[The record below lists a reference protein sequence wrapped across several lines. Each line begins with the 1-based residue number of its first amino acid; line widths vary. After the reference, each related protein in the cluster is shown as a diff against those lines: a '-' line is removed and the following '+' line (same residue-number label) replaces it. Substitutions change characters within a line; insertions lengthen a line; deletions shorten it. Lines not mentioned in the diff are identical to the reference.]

1 MWERNLATYFV
12 FKHFCIYTD
21 FYIYNKEYI
30 PCNDFEFFRF
40 FNYTLLKTKNYKI
53 TANILTRI
61 LLQNVTLNFKEFKV
75 CLITELSHIK
85 SQKQKNKK
93 SFKKTI
99 KKNKI
104 IKFFFYIWIFNI
116 IFLIGYIADKRFN
129 NVGYNYLYYHT
140 YAIIIIYF
148 WFDLMKLKKIENQFD
163 FVWYGFIYICLIG
176 LLIIFSNTL
185 KEFRLSELGFMI
197 PIFIFIKLITYRKD
211 FPDLLNLPFL
221 SKNNFFGLDPQ
232 KYNK

>member
-1 MWERNLATYFV
+1 
-12 FKHFCIYTD
+12 
-21 FYIYNKEYI
+21 
-30 PCNDFEFFRF
+30 
-40 FNYTLLKTKNYKI
+40 
-53 TANILTRI
+53 
-61 LLQNVTLNFKEFKV
+61 
-75 CLITELSHIK
+75 
-85 SQKQKNKK
+85 
-93 SFKKTI
+93 
-99 KKNKI
+99 
-104 IKFFFYIWIFNI
+104 
-116 IFLIGYIADKRFN
+116 
-129 NVGYNYLYYHT
+129 
-140 YAIIIIYF
+140 
-148 WFDLMKLKKIENQFD
+148 MKLKKIENQFD

>member
-1 MWERNLATYFV
+1 MKNL
-12 FKHFCIYTD
+12 
-21 FYIYNKEYI
+21 
-30 PCNDFEFFRF
+30 
-40 FNYTLLKTKNYKI
+40 KNYKI